1 VHLQHLPPAGN
12 GGAGMRWIVVGVA
25 VLGSLAGF
33 IEPADAC
40 HHFRYWGYK
49 TPQRCGVAPHWR
61 VAVRSHPVVKV
72 VSRPST
78 AAPPA
83 PKPETAVPKTA
94 APLTLPPAIPLNMI
108 LPGLTDVVS
117 SAVWGAEPDEETRVR
132 MLTHAAFSS
141 ASPPSA
147 ADLGLN
153 EPESPGLA
161 HHRPRSLTRTR
172 STSQGQTRARACQG
186 QRWPSSE
193 GQSTG
198 SIGLWPRPPPFYE
211 ALTPRCEKQA
221 VASLSCRTV

>member
-1 VHLQHLPPAGN
+1 MSERKRQAHLEEMFRRAIHRAYAVAERKGKPINIEGFRNIAVEQVHLQHSPPAGN
-12 GGAGMRWIVVGVA
+12 GGAGMRRIVVGAA

-49 TPQRCGVAPHWR
+49 TPQRCGVAPHRR

-83 PKPETAVPKTA
+83 PKPETAVPRTV
-94 APLTLPPAIPLNMI
+94 APLTLPPAIPLNMT

-147 ADLGLN
+147 A
-153 EPESPGLA
+153 
-161 HHRPRSLTRTR
+161 RSR
-172 STSQGQTRARACQG
+172 S
-186 QRWPSSE
+186 E
-193 GQSTG
+193 
-198 SIGLWPRPPPFYE
+198 
-211 ALTPRCEKQA
+211 
-221 VASLSCRTV
+221 